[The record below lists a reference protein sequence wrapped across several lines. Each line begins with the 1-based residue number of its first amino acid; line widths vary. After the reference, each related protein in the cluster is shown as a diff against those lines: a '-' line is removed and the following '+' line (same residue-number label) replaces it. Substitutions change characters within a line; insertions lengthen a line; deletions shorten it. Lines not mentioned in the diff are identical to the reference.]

1 MPTRIHCAASDSQ
14 PDRKF
19 SKCKSKAIGIA
30 SYVQQEH
37 TLRKTVE
44 IGWRLA

>member
-1 MPTRIHCAASDSQ
+1 MPTRIHWAASDSQ
-14 PDRKF
+14 PHRKF
-19 SKCKSKAIGIA
+19 CGYKSKAFGIA

-37 TLRKTVE
+37 TPRKTVE